1 MFQEEQRNSGFMDW
15 LAILSFWIA
24 ILNLEQNI
32 EQSKDQDIH
41 KANDKQQ
48 KDMLKAIHGE
58 FDEQNQRLSLIEHR
72 LDKILSDLTIDA
84 RIRGTQIFKEEEI
97 KQITEKIKKEGVLC
111 PANQSVPCAENCESP
126 RTCPSPGEIL
136 S

>member
-1 MFQEEQRNSGFMDW
+1 MFGKEQSEFNSLDM
-15 LAILSFWIA
+15 LNILSFWMA

-58 FDEQNQRLSLIEHR
+58 FDKQNQRLSLIEHR
-72 LDKILSDLTIDA
+72 LDKILSDLTV
-84 RIRGTQIFKEEEI
+84 E
-97 KQITEKIKKEGVLC
+97 
-111 PANQSVPCAENCESP
+111 
-126 RTCPSPGEIL
+126 
-136 S
+136 

>member
-1 MFQEEQRNSGFMDW
+1 MFQEDQRNSGFIDW
-15 LAILSFWIA
+15 IAILSFWIA

-72 LDKILSDLTIDA
+72 LDKILSDLTIE
-84 RIRGTQIFKEEEI
+84 R
-97 KQITEKIKKEGVLC
+97 
-111 PANQSVPCAENCESP
+111 QS
-126 RTCPSPGEIL
+126 
-136 S
+136 

>member
-1 MFQEEQRNSGFMDW
+1 MFQEDQRNSGFIDW
-15 LAILSFWIA
+15 IAILSFWIA

-48 KDMLKAIHGE
+48 KDMLEAIHRE

-72 LDKILSDLTIDA
+72 LDKILSDLTV
-84 RIRGTQIFKEEEI
+84 E
-97 KQITEKIKKEGVLC
+97 
-111 PANQSVPCAENCESP
+111 
-126 RTCPSPGEIL
+126 
-136 S
+136 

>member
-1 MFQEEQRNSGFMDW
+1 MFQEDQRNSGFIDW
-15 LAILSFWIA
+15 IAILSFWLA

-48 KDMLKAIHGE
+48 KDMLEAIHRE

-111 PANQSVPCAENCESP
+111 PANQSVPCAENYESP
-126 RTCPSPGEIL
+126 RT
-136 S
+136 

>member
-1 MFQEEQRNSGFMDW
+1 MFGKEQSEFNSLDMIN
-15 LAILSFWIA
+15 ILSFWMA

-58 FDEQNQRLSLIEHR
+58 FDKQNQRLSLIEHR
-72 LDKILSDLTIDA
+72 LDKIIQELGGNKHEL
-84 RIRGTQIFKEEEI
+84 
-97 KQITEKIKKEGVLC
+97 
-111 PANQSVPCAENCESP
+111 
-126 RTCPSPGEIL
+126 
-136 S
+136 

>member
-24 ILNLEQNI
+24 TLNLEQNI

-58 FDEQNQRLSLIEHR
+58 FNDQNQRLSLIEHR
-72 LDKILSDLTIDA
+72 LDKIIQELGGNKHEL
-84 RIRGTQIFKEEEI
+84 
-97 KQITEKIKKEGVLC
+97 
-111 PANQSVPCAENCESP
+111 
-126 RTCPSPGEIL
+126 
-136 S
+136 

>member
-1 MFQEEQRNSGFMDW
+1 MFGKEQSEFNSLDM
-15 LAILSFWIA
+15 LNILSFWMA

-48 KDMLKAIHGE
+48 KDMLKAIHRE

-72 LDKILSDLTIDA
+72 LDKIIQELGGNKYEL
-84 RIRGTQIFKEEEI
+84 
-97 KQITEKIKKEGVLC
+97 
-111 PANQSVPCAENCESP
+111 
-126 RTCPSPGEIL
+126 
-136 S
+136 

>member
-1 MFQEEQRNSGFMDW
+1 MFQEEQRNSGLMDW

-48 KDMLKAIHGE
+48 KDMLEAIHRE

-72 LDKILSDLTIDA
+72 LDKIIQELGGNKYEL
-84 RIRGTQIFKEEEI
+84 
-97 KQITEKIKKEGVLC
+97 
-111 PANQSVPCAENCESP
+111 
-126 RTCPSPGEIL
+126 
-136 S
+136 

>member
-1 MFQEEQRNSGFMDW
+1 MFQEEQRSSGFIDW
-15 LAILSFWIA
+15 IAILSFWIA

-48 KDMLKAIHGE
+48 KDMLEAIHRE

-72 LDKILSDLTIDA
+72 LDKIIQELGGNKYEL
-84 RIRGTQIFKEEEI
+84 
-97 KQITEKIKKEGVLC
+97 
-111 PANQSVPCAENCESP
+111 
-126 RTCPSPGEIL
+126 
-136 S
+136 

>member
-1 MFQEEQRNSGFMDW
+1 MFQEDQRNSGFIDW
-15 LAILSFWIA
+15 IAILSFWIA

-41 KANDKQQ
+41 KANDKQK

-72 LDKILSDLTIDA
+72 LDKILSDLTIE
-84 RIRGTQIFKEEEI
+84 R
-97 KQITEKIKKEGVLC
+97 
-111 PANQSVPCAENCESP
+111 QS
-126 RTCPSPGEIL
+126 
-136 S
+136 

>member
-1 MFQEEQRNSGFMDW
+1 MFQEDQRNSGFIDW
-15 LAILSFWIA
+15 IAILSFWIA

-72 LDKILSDLTIDA
+72 LDKILSDLTV
-84 RIRGTQIFKEEEI
+84 E
-97 KQITEKIKKEGVLC
+97 
-111 PANQSVPCAENCESP
+111 
-126 RTCPSPGEIL
+126 
-136 S
+136 

>member
-1 MFQEEQRNSGFMDW
+1 MFQGDQRNSGFIDW
-15 LAILSFWIA
+15 IAILSFWIA

-48 KDMLKAIHGE
+48 KDMLEAIHRE

-72 LDKILSDLTIDA
+72 LDKIIQELGGNKHEL
-84 RIRGTQIFKEEEI
+84 
-97 KQITEKIKKEGVLC
+97 
-111 PANQSVPCAENCESP
+111 
-126 RTCPSPGEIL
+126 
-136 S
+136 

>member
-1 MFQEEQRNSGFMDW
+1 MFQEDQRNSGFIDW
-15 LAILSFWIA
+15 IAILSFWLA

-48 KDMLKAIHGE
+48 KDMLEAIHRE

-72 LDKILSDLTIDA
+72 LDKIIQELGGNKYEL
-84 RIRGTQIFKEEEI
+84 
-97 KQITEKIKKEGVLC
+97 
-111 PANQSVPCAENCESP
+111 
-126 RTCPSPGEIL
+126 
-136 S
+136 

>member
-1 MFQEEQRNSGFMDW
+1 MFQEDQRNSGFIDW
-15 LAILSFWIA
+15 IAILSYWIA

-111 PANQSVPCAENCESP
+111 PANQSVPCAENYESP
-126 RTCPSPGEIL
+126 RT
-136 S
+136 

>member
-48 KDMLKAIHGE
+48 KEMLKAIHGE
-58 FDEQNQRLSLIEHR
+58 FDEQNELIYSIEKKI
-72 LDKILSDLTIDA
+72 DKLLK
-84 RIRGTQIFKEEEI
+84 G
-97 KQITEKIKKEGVLC
+97 G
-111 PANQSVPCAENCESP
+111 ENS
-126 RTCPSPGEIL
+126 
-136 S
+136 

>member
-1 MFQEEQRNSGFMDW
+1 MFQEDQRNSGFIDW
-15 LAILSFWIA
+15 IAILSFWLA

-48 KDMLKAIHGE
+48 KDMLEAIHRE

-72 LDKILSDLTIDA
+72 LDKIIQELGGNKHEL
-84 RIRGTQIFKEEEI
+84 
-97 KQITEKIKKEGVLC
+97 
-111 PANQSVPCAENCESP
+111 
-126 RTCPSPGEIL
+126 
-136 S
+136 

>member
-1 MFQEEQRNSGFMDW
+1 MFQEDQRNSGFIDW
-15 LAILSFWIA
+15 IAILSFWIA

-58 FDEQNQRLSLIEHR
+58 FDEQNERLSLIEHR
-72 LDKILSDLTIDA
+72 LDKIIQELGGNKYEL
-84 RIRGTQIFKEEEI
+84 
-97 KQITEKIKKEGVLC
+97 
-111 PANQSVPCAENCESP
+111 
-126 RTCPSPGEIL
+126 
-136 S
+136 

>member
-15 LAILSFWIA
+15 IAILSFWIA

-48 KDMLKAIHGE
+48 KDMLEAIHRE

-72 LDKILSDLTIDA
+72 LDKIIQELGGNKYEL
-84 RIRGTQIFKEEEI
+84 
-97 KQITEKIKKEGVLC
+97 
-111 PANQSVPCAENCESP
+111 
-126 RTCPSPGEIL
+126 
-136 S
+136 

>member
-1 MFQEEQRNSGFMDW
+1 MFGKEQSEFNSLDM
-15 LAILSFWIA
+15 LNILSFWMA

-48 KDMLKAIHGE
+48 KDMLKAIHRE

-72 LDKILSDLTIDA
+72 LDKIIET
-84 RIRGTQIFKEEEI
+84 
-97 KQITEKIKKEGVLC
+97 
-111 PANQSVPCAENCESP
+111 AN
-126 RTCPSPGEIL
+126 TL
-136 S
+136 LK

>member
-1 MFQEEQRNSGFMDW
+1 MFQEDQRNSGFIDW
-15 LAILSFWIA
+15 IAILSFWIA

-48 KDMLKAIHGE
+48 KDMLKAIHRE

-72 LDKILSDLTIDA
+72 LDKIIQELGGNKYEL
-84 RIRGTQIFKEEEI
+84 
-97 KQITEKIKKEGVLC
+97 
-111 PANQSVPCAENCESP
+111 
-126 RTCPSPGEIL
+126 
-136 S
+136 

>member
-1 MFQEEQRNSGFMDW
+1 MFQEDQRNSGFIDW
-15 LAILSFWIA
+15 IAILSFWLA

-58 FDEQNQRLSLIEHR
+58 FDKQNQRLSLIEHR
-72 LDKILSDLTIDA
+72 LDKIIQELGGNKHELQANLSTL
-84 RIRGTQIFKEEEI
+84 RQ
-97 KQITEKIKKEGVLC
+97 
-111 PANQSVPCAENCESP
+111 N
-126 RTCPSPGEIL
+126 
-136 S
+136 

>member
-1 MFQEEQRNSGFMDW
+1 MFQEDQRNSGFIDW
-15 LAILSFWIA
+15 IAILSFWIA

-41 KANDKQQ
+41 KANDKQK

-72 LDKILSDLTIDA
+72 LDKIIQELGGNKHEL
-84 RIRGTQIFKEEEI
+84 
-97 KQITEKIKKEGVLC
+97 
-111 PANQSVPCAENCESP
+111 
-126 RTCPSPGEIL
+126 
-136 S
+136 

>member
-1 MFQEEQRNSGFMDW
+1 MFQEDQRNSGFIDW
-15 LAILSFWIA
+15 IAILSFWIA

-48 KDMLKAIHGE
+48 KDMLKAIHRE

-72 LDKILSDLTIDA
+72 LDKILSDLTIE
-84 RIRGTQIFKEEEI
+84 R
-97 KQITEKIKKEGVLC
+97 
-111 PANQSVPCAENCESP
+111 QS
-126 RTCPSPGEIL
+126 
-136 S
+136 

>member
-1 MFQEEQRNSGFMDW
+1 MFQEDQRNSGFIDW
-15 LAILSFWIA
+15 IAILSFWLA

-48 KDMLKAIHGE
+48 KNMLKAIHGE

-111 PANQSVPCAENCESP
+111 PANQSVPCAENYESP
-126 RTCPSPGEIL
+126 RT
-136 S
+136 

>member
-1 MFQEEQRNSGFMDW
+1 MFQEDQRNSGFIDW
-15 LAILSFWIA
+15 IAILSFWIA

-48 KDMLKAIHGE
+48 KDMLKAIHRE

-72 LDKILSDLTIDA
+72 LDKIIQELGGNKHEL
-84 RIRGTQIFKEEEI
+84 
-97 KQITEKIKKEGVLC
+97 
-111 PANQSVPCAENCESP
+111 
-126 RTCPSPGEIL
+126 
-136 S
+136 

>member
-1 MFQEEQRNSGFMDW
+1 MFQEEQRNSGFIDW

-48 KDMLKAIHGE
+48 KDMLEAIHRE

-72 LDKILSDLTIDA
+72 LDKIIQELGGNKYEL
-84 RIRGTQIFKEEEI
+84 
-97 KQITEKIKKEGVLC
+97 
-111 PANQSVPCAENCESP
+111 
-126 RTCPSPGEIL
+126 
-136 S
+136 

>member
-1 MFQEEQRNSGFMDW
+1 MFQEDQRNSGFMDW

-48 KDMLKAIHGE
+48 KDMLEAIHRE

-72 LDKILSDLTIDA
+72 LDKIIQELGGNKYEL
-84 RIRGTQIFKEEEI
+84 
-97 KQITEKIKKEGVLC
+97 
-111 PANQSVPCAENCESP
+111 
-126 RTCPSPGEIL
+126 
-136 S
+136 